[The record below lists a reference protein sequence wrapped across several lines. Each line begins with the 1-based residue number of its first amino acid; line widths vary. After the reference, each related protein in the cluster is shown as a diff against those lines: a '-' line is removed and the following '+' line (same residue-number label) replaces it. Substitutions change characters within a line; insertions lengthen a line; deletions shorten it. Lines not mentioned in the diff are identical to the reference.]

1 MWRVLSKLKFAKNR
15 LRSSIGQELLEA
27 MLVCS
32 TETDLLRSIP
42 NDRIYEKLAE
52 QSTEMK
58 RLLMF
63 KTYSLDCRLQ
73 SHHILIVVV
82 TVIWL
87 WQKLWKCVNM
97 FVIRVILLRII
108 NWIGDLQSCTQYSY
122 SWMTIYGVEV
132 VGTLFFRVNF
142 ELSLGHVS
150 FKSIM

>member
-1 MWRVLSKLKFAKNR
+1 MVQHSYYCRNIRFTSVLKLDVLYHAQSFHVTSLVKAIKFAKNR

-82 TVIWL
+82 TVI
-87 WQKLWKCVNM
+87 
-97 FVIRVILLRII
+97 
-108 NWIGDLQSCTQYSY
+108 
-122 SWMTIYGVEV
+122 
-132 VGTLFFRVNF
+132 
-142 ELSLGHVS
+142 
-150 FKSIM
+150 